1 MEKYYSETIIEVP
14 VIALRGLWIFPHMIV
29 NFDVGRDISK
39 RAVEEALARN
49 SIIMLT
55 TQKDAAVEKPEL
67 DEINSMGIVAKI
79 KQTITLPNGNVRVFI
94 EGINRAEI
102 QEFIQSDE
110 YYFVKA
116 VEYKREEIEE
126 NIELKAIRRLCLED
140 LEQYT
145 NYRDEI
151 PREAIYSLKGEKD
164 ASIFSD
170 LMASYLRLE
179 LQDYQDLL
187 EEIDVYKRLIL
198 LHEFMTRELEIL
210 KLEFEINQKVKTN
223 INKSQKEYYLKEQL
237 QIIKTELGEENLD
250 PDDYITEY
258 IEKIEALSISDE
270 HKEHLNKEAKRLK
283 FMSQGS
289 PEINVIRTYL
299 DYALEIPWGVYTKD
313 IIDIKKSKSVLDR
326 DHFGLKDVKERI
338 LEFISVRKLKKDMK
352 GSILCL
358 VGPPGVGKTSIVK
371 SVAESMNRNYISMR
385 LGGLADESEI
395 RGHRKTYIGSMPG
408 RIITNLIE
416 GKSLNPVFLLDEID
430 KISADYKAD
439 PASALLE
446 VLDPNQNNKFLDR
459 YLEIPIDLSQVMF
472 VTTAN
477 SVSTIP
483 RALLDRMEVIQ
494 ISGYTSSE
502 KFEIAKKY
510 LLPKQT
516 VEHGLTPNQF
526 KITDSVIKKIINNYT
541 REAGVRNLER
551 MIAKASRKT
560 AMKIVDG
567 AESVTVNLKNYKEF
581 LGRELILDDEI
592 IREPIVGLVTGLAWT
607 QVGGELLQIEVN
619 VVEGKGKI
627 QLTGSLGNV
636 MKESAMAA
644 ISYIRSDC
652 ERYGIDKEFHDKY
665 DIHIHVPEG
674 ATPKDG
680 PSAGITM
687 TTALISALTNRK
699 VRQDVAMTGEVTIR
713 GRVLPIGGLKE
724 KSLAANRYGI
734 NTVIIPK
741 QNERDLEDIPD
752 SIRKN
757 MEFIAVKNVQEV
769 LDIALLK

>member
-14 VIALRGLWIFPHMIV
+14 VVALRGLWIFPHMIV

-55 TQKDAAVEKPEL
+55 TQKDATVEKPEL

-151 PREAIYSLKGEKD
+151 PREAIYGLKGEKD

-516 VEHGLTPNQF
+516 VEHGLTSSQF